1 MDLKELGVS
10 THTHTHT
17 HTQIHGQTDLQ
28 KPYSN
33 SNKLCFCKSLLRCD
47 VLVTMESAALVYTAT
62 ITLHCVPM

>member
-10 THTHTHT
+10 THTHTHKHKSVVKLIYKN
-17 HTQIHGQTDLQ
+17 HTLI
-28 KPYSN
+28 